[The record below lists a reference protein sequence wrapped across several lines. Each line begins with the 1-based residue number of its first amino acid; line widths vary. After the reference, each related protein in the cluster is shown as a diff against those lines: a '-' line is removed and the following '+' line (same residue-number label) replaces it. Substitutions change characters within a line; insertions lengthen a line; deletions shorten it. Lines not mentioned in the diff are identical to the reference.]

1 MKKKINKNEKDSI
14 DMLSDLFNR
23 QKAFSLALGDDFS
36 KMSLEDKENY
46 TKDKVLAM
54 LDETHEVLREINW
67 KSWKKTKK
75 EIDQDHLLEELSDT
89 LHFFINLCL
98 CWNFSAEDIYNAYM
112 KKDEENY
119 NRIKKA
125 Y

>member
-1 MKKKINKNEKDSI
+1 MRQKIDKNGKDPI
-14 DMLSDLFNR
+14 DMLHDLFKR
-23 QKAFSLALGDDFS
+23 QRELSLALGDDFS
-36 KMSLEDKENY
+36 KMSLEEKENY

-75 EIDQDHLLEELSDT
+75 EIDQEHLLEELADT
-89 LHFFINLCL
+89 LHFYINLCL
-98 CWNFSAEDIYNAYM
+98 CWGFSAEDVYSAYIE
-112 KKDEENY
+112 KDKENY
-119 NRIKKA
+119 ERIKKA

>member
-1 MKKKINKNEKDSI
+1 MRDKRAKPFDDI
-14 DMLSDLFNR
+14 DMLQDLFKR
-23 QKAFSLALGDDFS
+23 QRELSLAIGDDFN
-36 KMSLEDKENY
+36 KMSLEEKEEY
-46 TKDKVLAM
+46 TKDKVLAL

-75 EIDQDHLLEELSDT
+75 DIDGDKLLEELSDVF
-89 LHFFINLCL
+89 HFYINLCL
-98 CWNFSAEDIYNAYM
+98 VWGFDAKDVYGAYL

-119 NRIKKA
+119 NRIKRA